1 MSSKINGYNVIH
13 KKAHVHVFA
22 FNVFIYTVSKQTSLN
37 DKYCKIYFDKI
48 NECTCMYY

>member
-37 DKYCKIYFDKI
+37 DK
-48 NECTCMYY
+48 